1 VDRAKG
7 LAMRDSSTDNCT
19 DGSFFPVTPQTDG
32 PLVVHVDIASNNSRV
47 RDQLAEVKVS
57 GNSTVTKASAVMP
70 NDYDEIAKEFEEQ
83 TVNKF
88 ADKIGKEFLNQ
99 TAGDD
104 VWRKVLG
111 DQSASY
117 MWRKVLEDKTTTDD
131 GRRRLLEDQ
140 TASDNVR
147 RKVLEDQT
155 ASDVRRKVLED
166 QTASDNVRR
175 KVLEDQT
182 ASDLWRK
189 VLEDVKKQKVNENL
203 PKMLEGNKNLASI
216 LH

>member
-1 VDRAKG
+1 MG
-7 LAMRDSSTDNCT
+7 DSSDNCT

-32 PLVVHVDIASNNSRV
+32 PLVVHVDIASNNSRL
-47 RDQLAEVKVS
+47 RDRLAEVKAS
-57 GNSTVTKASAVMP
+57 GNLPVTKAPAVMP
-70 NDYDEIAKEFEEQ
+70 NDYDQIAKEFEEQ

-88 ADKIGKEFLNQ
+88 ADKIAKEFQNQ

-104 VWRKVLG
+104 VWRKVLEDQTASDMWRKILD
-111 DQSASY
+111 DQSASD
-117 MWRKVLEDKTTTDD
+117 MWRKVLEDKTSTDD
-131 GRRRLLEDQ
+131 GRRKLLEDQ
-140 TASDNVR
+140 TTSD
-147 RKVLEDQT
+147 
-155 ASDVRRKVLED
+155 DVRRKVLED
-166 QTASDNVRR
+166 QTASDNGRR

-189 VLEDVKKQKVNENL
+189 VLEDVKKLKVNENL